1 MRAVRAIRSWWLDGV
16 ALLIAVVVFV
26 IPFLFILVTAA
37 KDRATASRLEFT
49 WPAAWGQ
56 LLQNL
61 GDVITA
67 RDNLMVTAM
76 RNSLVLTVASVTL
89 IVFLSA
95 MVGYVLQR
103 RRDRLGAVVSALML
117 AGLVIPPAIVPTI
130 YVLQSI
136 GLFKSLPGLILVE
149 VAFLMPFSVL
159 IFRTFVS
166 AIPRELDEAAIIDGA
181 TPTMLFLRV
190 MLPLLR
196 PAIITVIVVSSV
208 AVYNDFVN
216 PLYFLPGNDNAT
228 VQLTLFNF
236 QSQFNTRWNLL
247 FADVLLITIPP
258 LIMFIFFQRQ
268 IVSGMTAG
276 AVKG

>member
-1 MRAVRAIRSWWLDGV
+1 MRALRGVRSWWVDAV
-16 ALLIAVVVFV
+16 ALVVAVVVFV
-26 IPFLFILVTAA
+26 VPFLFILVTAG
-37 KDRATASRLEFT
+37 KERAEASQLAFT
-49 WPAAWGQ
+49 WPTDWRLFENIGE
-56 LLQNL
+56 
-61 GDVITA
+61 VIGA
-67 RDNLMVTAM
+67 RNDLMITAM
-76 RNSLVLTVASVTL
+76 RNSILLTVASVTM
-89 IVFLSA
+89 IVLLSA
-95 MVGYVLQR
+95 MVGYVLHR
-103 RRDRLGAVVSALML
+103 RRDRLGTLVAALML

-130 YVLQSI
+130 YVLQAI
-136 GLFKSLPGLILVE
+136 GLFKTIPGLVLVE

-181 TPTMLFLRV
+181 TPVTLFLRV
-190 MLPLLR
+190 ILPLLR
-196 PAIITVIVVSSV
+196 PAIITVVVVQSI

-216 PLYFLPGNDNAT
+216 PLYFLPGTDNAT

-258 LIMFIFFQRQ
+258 MILFIFFQRQ
-268 IVSGMTAG
+268 LASGFTAG